1 MIPNQRNLVSL
12 GFGSLLGTAVVAAA
26 LTLSVGSVSAQDRD
40 ESQPRAIPEGFVL
53 PGPAPT
59 NAPNVNADGTLPTPE
74 NPAASPAGEEE
85 PADGQAAGSA
95 SAPSSMG
102 GTNVAA
108 PETVVGPASSTS
120 NPMAFASRPEE
131 GTTNWPCVQRKVE
144 TIQPAQV
151 WAGPPLDTGK
161 DVALTPD
168 MRSLI
173 DRAIARRIS
182 GEEAQQMVRDFLAD
196 IPDDRKEAVGT
207 ALFAEMLRRLNAE
220 RTQILAGIERYGSK
234 QKALAAALRKKT
246 AELERLQREA
256 KDITAINDMRE
267 QVVWDTRI
275 FDERRHSLTYVC
287 EVPVLIEQRAFALG
301 REIGQIL

>member
-1 MIPNQRNLVSL
+1 MMPNQRNLVSL
-12 GFGSLLGTAVVAAA
+12 GLGSLLSTAVVAAA
-26 LTLSVGSVSAQDRD
+26 LTLSGGSVSAQERD

-74 NPAASPAGEEE
+74 SPAANSTDDDGLG
-85 PADGQAAGSA
+85 DGQAAGSA
-95 SAPSSMG
+95 PASMG
-102 GTNVAA
+102 GTTVAA
-108 PETVVGPASSTS
+108 PDTVVGPASSTS

-151 WAGPPLDTGK
+151 WAGPSLDTGK

-168 MRSLI
+168 MRALI

-196 IPDDRKEAVGT
+196 IPDERKEAVGT

-246 AELERLQREA
+246 AELGRLQREA

>member
-1 MIPNQRNLVSL
+1 MMQNRRMLVSL
-12 GFGSLLGTAVVAAA
+12 GLGRLLSTALLAVAFAMATGSIR
-26 LTLSVGSVSAQDRD
+26 AQERD

-59 NAPNVNADGTLPTPE
+59 NAPNINPDGTLPSPE
-74 NPAASPAGEEE
+74 SPAANSIADE
-85 PADGQAAGSA
+85 PADGGQAAGSA
-95 SAPSSMG
+95 PASMG
-102 GTNVAA
+102 GTTVAA
-108 PETVVGPASSTS
+108 PDTVVGPASSTS

-151 WAGPPLDTGK
+151 WAGPSLDTGK

-182 GEEAQQMVRDFLAD
+182 GEEAQQMVRDFLANV
-196 IPDDRKEAVGT
+196 PDDRKEAVGT
-207 ALFAEMLRRLNAE
+207 ALFADMLRRLNAE

-246 AELERLQREA
+246 AELGRLQREA
-256 KDITAINDMRE
+256 SDITAINDMRE

>member
-1 MIPNQRNLVSL
+1 
-12 GFGSLLGTAVVAAA
+12 
-26 LTLSVGSVSAQDRD
+26 
-40 ESQPRAIPEGFVL
+40 
-53 PGPAPT
+53 
-59 NAPNVNADGTLPTPE
+59 
-74 NPAASPAGEEE
+74 
-85 PADGQAAGSA
+85 
-95 SAPSSMG
+95 MG
-102 GTNVAA
+102 GTTVAA
-108 PETVVGPASSTS
+108 PDTVVGPASSTS

-151 WAGPPLDTGK
+151 WAGPSLDTGK

-182 GEEAQQMVRDFLAD
+182 GEEAQQMVRDFLANV
-196 IPDDRKEAVGT
+196 PDDRKEAVGT
-207 ALFAEMLRRLNAE
+207 ALFADMLRRLNAE

-246 AELERLQREA
+246 AELGRLQREA
-256 KDITAINDMRE
+256 SDITAINDMRE